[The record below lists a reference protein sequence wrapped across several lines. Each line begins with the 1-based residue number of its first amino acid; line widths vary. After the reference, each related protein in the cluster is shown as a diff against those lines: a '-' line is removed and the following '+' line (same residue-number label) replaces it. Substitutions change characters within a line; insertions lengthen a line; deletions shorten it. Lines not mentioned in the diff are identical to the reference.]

1 MAKSNSPKSQYND
14 IINKQ
19 PPKIIKASKFM
30 NIITIAC
37 AIVFITL
44 LVLKWTNVF
53 IAPPLLLWS
62 PVIVFG
68 AFFLV
73 IVVWMMKVMLTEGLV
88 KPMTPNRPVSSNS
101 SNKNAK
107 SNIYNRPNMT
117 HGHGSHSATKK
128 KKKRKK

>member
-1 MAKSNSPKSQYND
+1 MSKNNSAKSQYND
-14 IINKQ
+14 IIKKQ

-30 NIITIAC
+30 NIVTIVC
-37 AIVFITL
+37 AIAFVAL

-53 IAPPLLLWS
+53 VAPPLLLWS

-88 KPMTPNRPVSSNS
+88 TPMNVGKSSSNYNS
-101 SNKNAK
+101 KNSN
-107 SNIYNRPNMT
+107 YNRPNMT
-117 HGHGSHSATKK
+117 HGHGKHSATKK
-128 KKKRKK
+128 KRKHKKK

>member
-1 MAKSNSPKSQYND
+1 MSKNNSPKSQYND
-14 IINKQ
+14 IIKKQ

-30 NIITIAC
+30 NIVTIVC
-37 AIVFITL
+37 AVLFVTL

-88 KPMTPNRPVSSNS
+88 TPMNTGKSSNNYNSKNS
-101 SNKNAK
+101 S
-107 SNIYNRPNMT
+107 YNRSNMT
-117 HGHGSHSATKK
+117 HGHGKHSATKK
-128 KKKRKK
+128 KRKHKKK

>member
-1 MAKSNSPKSQYND
+1 MSKNNSAKSQYND
-14 IINKQ
+14 IIKKQ

-30 NIITIAC
+30 NIVTIVC
-37 AIVFITL
+37 AIAFVAL

-53 IAPPLLLWS
+53 VAPPLLLWS

-88 KPMTPNRPVSSNS
+88 TPMNVGKSSSNYNS
-101 SNKNAK
+101 KNSN
-107 SNIYNRPNMT
+107 YNRPNIT
-117 HGHGSHSATKK
+117 HGHGKHSATKK
-128 KKKRKK
+128 KRKHKKK

>member
-1 MAKSNSPKSQYND
+1 MSKNNSPKSQYND
-14 IINKQ
+14 IIKKQ

-30 NIITIAC
+30 NIVTIVC
-37 AIVFITL
+37 AVLFVTL

-88 KPMTPNRPVSSNS
+88 TPMNTGKSSNNYS
-101 SNKNAK
+101 SKNA
-107 SNIYNRPNMT
+107 SYNRPNMT
-117 HGHGSHSATKK
+117 HGHGKHSATKK
-128 KKKRKK
+128 KRKHKKK